1 MSELTYEQRFTA
13 LLETE
18 QSEKKQAVLELE
30 TARAAYKGMKATCK
44 GMKDEALSE
53 STLREAERTYADAVS
68 AAEERAR
75 QAYTDLRK
83 ELEDKVRFDSLVNP
97 DDVDANA
104 LALLKSDI
112 LKPDDLAAL
121 ALRYAKN
128 PTMLRLIA
136 NHAKKCLYAASGAS
150 RDDERN
156 ALADVV
162 EACRKRLTAEL
173 DAFDRFTTEYAN
185 EHKN

>member
-1 MSELTYEQRFTA
+1 MCELTYEQRFTSI
-13 LLETE
+13 LETE
-18 QSEKKQAVLELE
+18 QTEKKQALSQLEV
-30 TARAAYKGMKATCK
+30 AKATCK
-44 GMKDEALSE
+44 GMKDKELAGT
-53 STLREAERTYADAVS
+53 TLREAERTYTETIS
-68 AAEERAR
+68 TAEEKAR

-83 ELEDKVRFDSLVNP
+83 ELADKVRLDSLANP
-97 DDVDANA
+97 DDVDTNA

-136 NHAKKCLYAASGAS
+136 NHAQKCLYVACGAS
-150 RDDERN
+150 RGDERN

-162 EACRKRLTAEL
+162 ESCHKRLTAEL

-185 EHKN
+185 EHKT

>member
-13 LLETE
+13 LLEAE
-18 QSEKKQAVLELE
+18 QAEKKQALSKLEAE
-30 TARAAYKGMKATCK
+30 KAACK
-44 GMKDEALSE
+44 GMKDKELAE
-53 STLREAERTYADAVS
+53 STLREAEHTYTETIS
-68 AAEERAR
+68 TAEEKAR

-83 ELEDKVRFDSLVNP
+83 ELADKVHFDSLANP
-97 DDVDANA
+97 DDVDTNA
-104 LALLKSDI
+104 LALMASGI

-128 PTMLRLIA
+128 RTMLRLIA

-162 EACRKRLTAEL
+162 ETCHKQLTAEL
-173 DAFDRFTTEYAN
+173 EAFDRFTTEYAN
-185 EHKN
+185 EHKI